1 MASGRGFPT
10 AWACARSGWG
20 PRAWAGRAV
29 SAAEPDAGGAAAA
42 AALGMGGAPAA
53 SAGGRCERPPL
64 IPRVAASQGGGMLGK
79 GVVGGG
85 GGTKAPKPSFVSYV
99 RPEVRGRRAGGAS
112 YWSGRGEGRLQ
123 PLTRHRKSRGRF
135 LPGCRREAERS
146 EAPRGALG
154 FPAGPAED
162 PRRGQ
167 AGARVQGPA
176 CWRPGEGARAGKV
189 LRPGTLLAT
198 VEGSWVWGTER
209 GEEQGR
215 LDPLGDLPRAC
226 SPGGSALPLEFLS
239 ESVELAYLSC
249 LLLRVLF
256 DAAGGIPCTA
266 SRFPSALQGESV
278 GRSRPQSASTSSL

>member
-64 IPRVAASQGGGMLGK
+64 LARVAASQGGGMLGK

-123 PLTRHRKSRGRF
+123 PLTRRRKSRGRF

-189 LRPGTLLAT
+189 
-198 VEGSWVWGTER
+198 
-209 GEEQGR
+209 
-215 LDPLGDLPRAC
+215 
-226 SPGGSALPLEFLS
+226 
-239 ESVELAYLSC
+239 
-249 LLLRVLF
+249 
-256 DAAGGIPCTA
+256 
-266 SRFPSALQGESV
+266 
-278 GRSRPQSASTSSL
+278 